1 MRAASATTGGPDVP
15 LMCVR
20 NSGFIGRIEI
30 QVREHCGELFFLL
43 SSCRRPADA
52 VPVVDT
58 HPETTHTLR
67 IDEPFPALE
76 KYARGMDLA
85 AMDSLEHS
93 HIPWV
98 LLLVRAVSIWKEQVR
113 VASMDPDYLGAGQSK
128 H

>member
-1 MRAASATTGGPDVP
+1 MP

-30 QVREHCGELFFLL
+30 QVREHCGEPLFLFL
-43 SSCRRPADA
+43 SSCRRHADG
-52 VPVVDT
+52 VSVVDT

-67 IDEPFPALE
+67 VDEPFPALE
-76 KYARGMDLA
+76 KYARELDLE

-98 LLLVRAVSIWKEQVR
+98 ILLVRAVSIWKEQVR
-113 VASMDPDYLGAGQSK
+113 LDALDPG
-128 H
+128 